1 MQQVFNLGEGRAVV
15 INLSFLKLHLQCHP
29 PASAESRD
37 SSFDKLEKEKSCL
50 TVFYRETANGAS
62 KWKLNILK

>member
-37 SSFDKLEKEKSCL
+37 SSFDKLEKGCL
-50 TVFYRETANGAS
+50 TVFYRETENGAS
-62 KWKLNILK
+62 KW